1 MVRGFDA
8 PDRDSVDSTSP
19 TASRS
24 TLRVT
29 LSALA
34 THGLVPRKA
43 GGRTAFLQGMPLD
56 RPTAVIARP
65 PTHAR
70 VPAGMVW
77 TLRKCAYGLTDA
89 PRRWYDSV
97 LVMMTT
103 LGLVR
108 SSVDQG
114 QFTRHNDDALTLVVA
129 VHVLE
134 FLYGGTDA

>member
-56 RPTAVIARP
+56 RPTAVIAQP
-65 PTHAR
+65 PAHAR
-70 VPAGMVW
+70 VPAGTVL

-103 LGLVR
+103 LGLIPFPCGPRKPRPPPMSLTFLEVVR
-108 SSVDQG
+108 DG
-114 QFTRHNDDALTLVVA
+114 RPAA
-129 VHVLE
+129 
-134 FLYGGTDA
+134 AI